1 MQGGAAS
8 ETTER
13 DPLRVLACGSVDDG
27 KSTLIGRLLYDC
39 GRVLDDQLAALVDDS
54 RRFGTAAEDIDFSL
68 LLDGL
73 EAEREQH
80 ITIDVAYRYFST
92 ARRTFVVA
100 DVPGH
105 EQYTRNMVTGA
116 STCDAAIILID
127 ATKGL
132 LQQTRRH
139 SVICSLMGLKHV
151 VLAVNKI
158 DLLAYEQSAFDRI
171 VAAYRSFAAD
181 LSFSTIEA
189 IPVSAR
195 NGDNVASRSSHTAW
209 YQGPTLLEHLE
220 TIDAT
225 HEALNRPFRFEVE
238 LVCRPNS
245 EFRGYSGTVHS
256 GSIRSGEP
264 VLIACSSVPTAIREI
279 VTADGK
285 MSEVHAGEAVTITLD
300 HDVDVARGDLLV
312 TPNDPPVVAD
322 QFSAHLV
329 WLAEE
334 AMLPGRTYLM
344 RIGARWVN
352 ATVTMI
358 KYGVDVGSLAH
369 VSARQ
374 LEMNEIAVCNIATAQ
389 PVAFDSYQENRY
401 TGAFILVDRFT
412 NKTCAAGMIAFAL
425 RRASNLHAER
435 LAVDKAA
442 RAMLKHQRPVVIW
455 FTGLSGAGKST
466 IARLVEA
473 RLYRAGRHTYMLDGD
488 NVRRGLN
495 RDLGFTDADRV
506 ENIRRVGETAK
517 LLVDAGLIVL
527 CSFISPFAAERR
539 MVREMMGEGEFL
551 EVFVDAPIEEC
562 ERRDPKGLYAK
573 ARAGLITNFTGLDSL
588 YETPDAPDLVLDTVH
603 STPEL
608 SADEVFQYL
617 MSLAEGDHKTM
628 T

>member
-1 MQGGAAS
+1 MHGQDAPTS

-13 DPLRVLACGSVDDG
+13 DLLRVLACGSVDDG

-39 GRVLDDQLAALVDDS
+39 GCVLDDQLVALVRDS
-54 RRFGTAAEDIDFSL
+54 RRFGTTAEEIDFSL

-92 ARRTFVVA
+92 ERRTFVVA
-100 DVPGH
+100 DAPGH

-116 STCDAAIILID
+116 STCDLAVILID

-132 LQQTRRH
+132 LRQTRRH
-139 SVICSLMGLKHV
+139 SFICSLMGLRHV

-158 DLLAYEQSAFDRI
+158 DLLAYEQGTFDHI
-171 VAAYRSFAAD
+171 VDAYRSFAKD
-181 LSFSTIEA
+181 LSFSTIVA

-195 NGDNVASRSSHTAW
+195 YGDNVASRSARTSW

-220 TIDAT
+220 TVDAT
-225 HEALNRPFRFEVE
+225 SEALTRPFRFEVE
-238 LVCRPNS
+238 LVCRPSS

-256 GSIRSGEP
+256 GIIRTGEP
-264 VLIACSSVPTAIREI
+264 VLVACSSVSTAIREI
-279 VTADGK
+279 VTADGNI
-285 MSEVHAGEAVTITLD
+285 SEAHAGDAVTITLD
-300 HDVDVARGDLLV
+300 HEVDVARGDLLV
-312 TPNDPPVVAD
+312 KPNDPPVVAD

-352 ATVTMI
+352 ATVTTI
-358 KYGVDVGSLAH
+358 RYGVDIESLAH
-369 VSARQ
+369 VSARR
-374 LEMNEIAVCNIATAQ
+374 LAMNEIAVCNVATSQ
-389 PVAFDSYQENRY
+389 PIAFDPYQENRY

-425 RRASNLHAER
+425 RRASNIHPER
-435 LAVDKAA
+435 LAVDKTA
-442 RAMLKHQRPVVIW
+442 RAALKHQNPVVIW

-466 IARLVEA
+466 IARLVET
-473 RLYRAGRHTYMLDGD
+473 RLYQAGRHTYMLDGD

-539 MVREMMGEGEFL
+539 MVREMMAEGEFL
-551 EVFVDAPIEEC
+551 EVFVDASIEEC

-573 ARAGLITNFTGLDSL
+573 ARAGLITNFTGLDSV
-588 YETPDAPDLVLDTVH
+588 YEPPDAPDLVLDTVH
-603 STPEL
+603 STPERC
-608 SADEVFQYL
+608 ADDVFQYL
-617 MSLAEGDHKTM
+617 GRVLINPVL
-628 T
+628 